1 MCFMYRR
8 ACDDML
14 MLHDPKDCR
23 PWGTP
28 EYQFYE
34 FNDRKIMTV
43 MGSNR
48 IPRDLGNF
56 VRNHIE
62 RHTTDEHM
70 RIIERGD
77 YIETDRLIRDA
88 LRVYANMKPKERIQ
102 LHKRELNRLRDELR
116 REQAWSI
123 F

>member
-48 IPRDLGNF
+48 IPRHL
-56 VRNHIE
+56 
-62 RHTTDEHM
+62 T
-70 RIIERGD
+70 ERGP
-77 YIETDRLIRDA
+77 TGWNVFKKLINTSPFRT
-88 LRVYANMKPKERIQ
+88 R
-102 LHKRELNRLRDELR
+102 
-116 REQAWSI
+116 
-123 F
+123 